1 MTSILERLDCEMYIK
16 MSQLV
21 DNKKIPNKILELE

>member
-16 MSQLV
+16 MLLL
-21 DNKKIPNKILELE
+21 DYIKKIRNNVLELE